1 MHCILT
7 FCDLLA
13 PALAGLRVAEED
25 VGGGAVVVVVTRA
38 VEALG
43 RYLYDVRT
51 EGGRGVA
58 RHVTN
63 TTDKLRECVTKGG
76 GGPKM

>member
-43 RYLYDVRT
+43 VIHK
-51 EGGRGVA
+51 EK
-58 RHVTN
+58 
-63 TTDKLRECVTKGG
+63 KLVEKLVE
-76 GGPKM
+76 MEF

>member
-25 VGGGAVVVVVTRA
+25 VGGGAVVVVVATA
-38 VEALG
+38 VETLDVLQLLIG
-43 RYLYDVRT
+43 RF
-51 EGGRGVA
+51 E
-58 RHVTN
+58 N
-63 TTDKLRECVTKGG
+63 
-76 GGPKM
+76 

>member
-25 VGGGAVVVVVTRA
+25 VGCGAVVVVVTRA

-43 RYLYDVRT
+43 AILI
-51 EGGRGVA
+51 
-58 RHVTN
+58 
-63 TTDKLRECVTKGG
+63 
-76 GGPKM
+76 

>member
-1 MHCILT
+1 MHGFDPGTTQPCRNLSNVHCILT

-38 VEALG
+38 VETLG
-43 RYLYDVRT
+43 AIL
-51 EGGRGVA
+51 
-58 RHVTN
+58 
-63 TTDKLRECVTKGG
+63 K
-76 GGPKM
+76 

>member
-38 VEALG
+38 IETGDVIQLLIG
-43 RYLYDVRT
+43 RF
-51 EGGRGVA
+51 E
-58 RHVTN
+58 N
-63 TTDKLRECVTKGG
+63 
-76 GGPKM
+76 

>member
-25 VGGGAVVVVVTRA
+25 VGCGAVVVVVTRA
-38 VEALG
+38 G
-43 RYLYDVRT
+43 
-51 EGGRGVA
+51 A
-58 RHVTN
+58 RFTRK
-63 TTDKLRECVTKGG
+63 KLIEKSLEICYTG
-76 GGPKM
+76 KMKKLE